1 MQKRGVGRQQK
12 LRINSLT
19 LEEQEQSTSTFSIN
33 FHVWEWRY
41 VLRLRGGPGLCLH
54 CVCSQED
61 WALFLKIKKFIWKA
75 DRHMSLLTQCLKACS
90 SLSWVRPKV
99 AAGNSIHISYTDG
112 RDPNICYITCRM
124 LNSTMLEAEEMQHE
138 PRDSDICISS
148 DGFNALSNVQPWRKI
163 CHKVKQVLRAAVNSG
178 SIFNVSLPSVFCDRG
193 FSPNR
198 ECLGSC

>member
-1 MQKRGVGRQQK
+1 
-12 LRINSLT
+12 
-19 LEEQEQSTSTFSIN
+19 
-33 FHVWEWRY
+33 
-41 VLRLRGGPGLCLH
+41 
-54 CVCSQED
+54 
-61 WALFLKIKKFIWKA
+61 
-75 DRHMSLLTQCLKACS
+75 MSLLTQCLKACS

-198 ECLGSC
+198 AQHVWAHVSKRRPWERKFSKSWKLTIFIATTNLGLAGTRSASGGSKSFVTMQGH